1 MKGIIMAEKYT
12 LPELPYDYAALEP
25 HISAKIME
33 LHHDKH
39 HAAYVAGANA
49 ALEQLEEA
57 RENGVYGNVS
67 KLSKDL
73 AFNLGGH
80 TNHSIF
86 WNNLSPEGGDKPTGE
101 LAAAI
106 DEFFGSFDKFRE
118 HFTSVALSI
127 QGSGWAILAWDTVG
141 KRLVTY
147 QMTDQQGN
155 IPVATVPLL
164 MIDMWEHAFYL
175 DYLNVKA
182 DYVKAWWNLV
192 NWENVASRFQAA
204 RLSSGLVNAHS
215 ALSDLGTQAIDTV
228 KGWWKN

>member
-1 MKGIIMAEKYT
+1 MAVYE
-12 LPELPYDYAALEP
+12 LPELDYDYNALEP
-25 HISAKIME
+25 HISGEIME
-33 LHHDKH
+33 LHHSKH
-39 HAAYVAGANA
+39 HNTYVQGANA
-49 ALEQLEEA
+49 ALDALEEE
-57 RENGVYGNVS
+57 RNGEANPDRIRA
-67 KLSKDL
+67 LSKNL

-86 WNNLSPEGGDKPTGE
+86 WTNMTGEGASRPEGE
-101 LAAAI
+101 LGAAI
-106 DEFFGSFDKFRE
+106 DEFFGSFESFQAQ
-118 HFTSVALSI
+118 FAAAALGL
-127 QGSGWAILAWDTVG
+127 QGSGWAVLAWDTVG

>member
-1 MKGIIMAEKYT
+1 MAVYT

-57 RENGVYGNVS
+57 RANGSYGNVS

-86 WNNLSPEGGDKPTGE
+86 WKNLSPEGGDKPTGE

-118 HFTSVALSI
+118 HFTNVALTI

-141 KRLVTY
+141 KRLIIEQLY
-147 QMTDQQGN
+147 DQQGN
-155 IPVATVPLL
+155 ISVALIPVLQL
-164 MIDMWEHAFYL
+164 DMWEHAFYL
-175 DYLNVKA
+175 DYQNVKGE
-182 DYVKAWWNLV
+182 YVKAFWNIV
-192 NWENVASRFQAA
+192 NWADVQARFERAVSQTK
-204 RLSSGLVNAHS
+204 GLV
-215 ALSDLGTQAIDTV
+215 L
-228 KGWWKN
+228 